1 MSDIVDAPAEDPFD
15 AIVDAPFDAALSERY
30 LIYAMSTITARS
42 LPDLR
47 DGLKPVHRRL
57 LWAMRLLKLDPASGY
72 KKCARVVGDVIGKY
86 HPHGDQSVYDAMV
99 RLAQTFSLRYPLVD
113 GQGNFGNI
121 DGDNAAA
128 YRYTEARL
136 TRTAIELMNGLD
148 ENATD
153 FRPTYN
159 GEDEE
164 PEVMPGLFPN
174 LLANG
179 ASGIA
184 VGMATSIP
192 SHNAAEIIDAA
203 MLLIDEP
210 QARHEQLMEIV
221 KGPDFATGGVLVD
234 SPAVISA
241 AYASGRGAMRVRARF
256 SNGWQDSE
264 KSWEPTGVEK
274 LPGGTWQLV
283 VSEIP
288 YQVQK
293 GKLIEQI
300 AQLIADKK
308 LPILDDIRD
317 ESDERV
323 RIVLVPKSR
332 NVDPEDLKN
341 ALFRLTDLETRFSLN
356 MNVLDAD
363 RTPKVMGL
371 GEVLLRWLTHQIE
384 VLVRKSQHRLEKID
398 SRLELLQGYIIAFLN
413 LDRIIEIIRNEDEP
427 KPVMMAEF
435 LLNDR
440 QAEAILNMRLRSLR
454 RLEEMELRRELE
466 GLEAERE
473 ELVKLIESP
482 ARQKTRLKKDLT
494 ALRKNYGED
503 TELGRRRTSLEEAG
517 QAREISLEAF
527 VEREPV
533 TVIMSKRGWIKAMKG
548 HADLSARADFKFK
561 EGDGPA
567 FAFHAQTTDK
577 ILIATANGRFYTLGA
592 DKLPGARGF
601 GEPVGTMIDIE
612 TGNDIVAAFPAV
624 ADGRML
630 LAASTGKGFIA
641 RMSDIIAETRKGR
654 GVVTL
659 KPGTKLSVVRLA
671 PAEATDEA
679 TLKDQYVAVV
689 GDNRKLVVFPLS
701 EIPEMAKGQ
710 GVTLQRYKDGGLADA
725 VCFKMSEGLSWAMG
739 GDSGRMRTENDM
751 SLWRVARGAAGRLPP
766 QGFPRNNRFD

>member
-136 TRTAIELMNGLD
+136 TKTAIELMNGLD

-203 MLLIDEP
+203 MLLIENP
-210 QARHEQLMEIV
+210 QASHDQLMEIV
-221 KGPDFATGGVLVD
+221 RGPDFATGGVLVD
-234 SPAVISA
+234 SPSVISA

-256 SNGWQDSE
+256 SNGWQDDTG
-264 KSWEPTGVEK
+264 WEPTGVEK

-317 ESDERV
+317 ESDEHV

-371 GEVLLRWLTHQIE
+371 GEVLRHWLRHQIE

-398 SRLELLQGYIIAFLN
+398 ARLELLQGYIIAFLN
-413 LDRIIEIIRNEDEP
+413 LDRIIEIIRTEDEP

-435 LLNDR
+435 QLNDR

-466 GLEAERE
+466 ALEAERE
-473 ELVKLIESP
+473 DLVKLIDSP
-482 ARQKTRLKKDLT
+482 ALQKKRLRKDLS
-494 ALRKNYGED
+494 ALRKNYAEETD
-503 TELGRRRTSLEEAG
+503 LGRRRTSLEEAG

-548 HADLSARADFKFK
+548 HADLSVRADFKFK

-592 DKLPGARGF
+592 EKLPGARGF
-601 GEPVGTMIDIE
+601 GEPVSTMIDIE
-612 TGNDIVAAFPAV
+612 AGNDIVAVLPAV

-630 LAASTGKGFIA
+630 LAATTGKGFIA
-641 RMSDIIAETRKGR
+641 RMSEVIAETRKGR

-659 KPGTKLSVVRLA
+659 KPGTRLKVVRPA
-671 PAEATDEA
+671 PPETTDETA
-679 TLKDQYVAVV
+679 LRDQYVAVV
-689 GDNRKLVVFPLS
+689 GDNRKLVVFPMT
-701 EIPEMAKGQ
+701 EIPEMSKGQ

-725 VCFKMSEGLSWAMG
+725 VCFRMSDGLSWTMG

-766 QGFPRNNRFD
+766 QGFPRNNQFD

>member
-1 MSDIVDAPAEDPFD
+1 MSEIIDAPEEDPFD

-210 QARHEQLMEIV
+210 QASHEQLMDIV
-221 KGPDFATGGVLVD
+221 RGPDFATGGVLVD
-234 SPAVISA
+234 SRAVISA
-241 AYASGRGAMRVRARF
+241 AYAGGRGAMRVRARF
-256 SNGWQDSE
+256 SNGWQDGA
-264 KSWEPTGVEK
+264 WEPTGVEK
-274 LPGGTWQLV
+274 LTGGTWQLV

-317 ESDERV
+317 ESDEHV

-371 GEVLLRWLTHQIE
+371 GEVLLRWLKHQIE

-398 SRLELLQGYIIAFLN
+398 SRLELLQGYIIAYLN
-413 LDRIIEIIRNEDEP
+413 LDRIIEIIRTEDEP

-466 GLEAERE
+466 GLQAERE
-473 ELVKLIESP
+473 GLVKLLESP
-482 ARQKTRLKKDLT
+482 TLQKKRLKKDLD
-494 ALRKNYGED
+494 ALRKSYAEE

-601 GEPVGTMIDIE
+601 GEPVSTMIDIE
-612 TGNDIVAAFPAV
+612 TGNDIIAV
-624 ADGRML
+624 FTAVPDGRML
-630 LAASTGKGFIA
+630 LAATTGKGFIA
-641 RMSDIIAETRKGR
+641 RMSDVVAETRKGR

-659 KPGTKLSVVRLA
+659 KPGTRLKVVRLA
-671 PAEATDEA
+671 PSENADEA
-679 TLKDQYVAVV
+679 ILRDQYVAVV
-689 GDNRKLVVFPLS
+689 GDNRKLVVFPMT
-701 EIPEMAKGQ
+701 EIPEMSKGQ

-725 VCFKMSEGLSWAMG
+725 ICFRMSEGLSWAMG

-766 QGFPRNNRFD
+766 QGFPRNNQFD

>member
-136 TRTAIELMNGLD
+136 TKTAIELMNGLD

-203 MLLIDEP
+203 MLLIENP
-210 QARHEQLMEIV
+210 QASHDQLMEIV
-221 KGPDFATGGVLVD
+221 RGPDFATGGVLVD
-234 SPAVISA
+234 SPSVISA

-256 SNGWQDSE
+256 SNGWQDDTG
-264 KSWEPTGVEK
+264 WEPTGVEK

-317 ESDERV
+317 ESDEHV

-371 GEVLLRWLTHQIE
+371 GEVLRHWLRHQIE

-398 SRLELLQGYIIAFLN
+398 ARLELLQGYIIAFLN
-413 LDRIIEIIRNEDEP
+413 LDRIIEIIRTEDEP

-435 LLNDR
+435 QLNDR

-466 GLEAERE
+466 ALEAERE
-473 ELVKLIESP
+473 DLVKLIDSP
-482 ARQKTRLKKDLT
+482 ALQKKRLRKDLS
-494 ALRKNYGED
+494 ALRKNYAEETD
-503 TELGRRRTSLEEAG
+503 LGRRRTSLEEAG

-548 HADLSARADFKFK
+548 HADLSVRADFKFK

-592 DKLPGARGF
+592 EKLPGARGF
-601 GEPVGTMIDIE
+601 GEPVSTMIDIE
-612 TGNDIVAAFPAV
+612 AGNDIVAVLPAV

-630 LAASTGKGFIA
+630 LAATTGKGFIA
-641 RMSDIIAETRKGR
+641 RMSEVIAETRKGR

-659 KPGTKLSVVRLA
+659 KPGTRLKVVRPA
-671 PAEATDEA
+671 PPETADEA
-679 TLKDQYVAVV
+679 ALRDQYVAVV
-689 GDNRKLVVFPLS
+689 GDNRKLVVFPMT
-701 EIPEMAKGQ
+701 EIPEMSKGQ

-725 VCFKMSEGLSWAMG
+725 VCFRMSEGLSWAMG

-766 QGFPRNNRFD
+766 QGFPRNNQFD